1 MKLSG
6 KPRPIW
12 FTGAPASFAP
22 LGGDVE
28 ADVAIVG
35 AGITGLTAAIRLVE
49 AGRRVVIVERDR
61 VGSGET
67 GHTTA
72 HLTEMVD
79 ARYKDVAN
87 DFGAE
92 AARLV
97 GESSRLA
104 IDEIGRLVST
114 LSIACEFERLDG
126 YLYTEQPRELAGL
139 DEEAESARRAG
150 VELEATREIPLPFK
164 IAGGIRIP
172 RQAQFHPITFLRGLA
187 AYVATQGVTIAEQS
201 IAREVH
207 DGEPCRVVTDQGIV
221 RAKDVIVAAHVP
233 VNNRVLLHT
242 KIAAYRSYAI
252 AARIAENRAPR
263 GLFWDTDDPYHYTR
277 VHSAGQTTYLI
288 VGGEDHKTG
297 TEPETEECFIRLDE
311 YARSRYQVDGLS
323 HRWSGQI
330 VEPVD
335 GLPYIGR
342 NSLSSHLHVATG
354 YSGNGMTF
362 GVLAGLMLG
371 DQVLGRENKYAELY
385 AATRIKPLAS
395 AADYLTENIDYPRYL
410 IADRLAGSD
419 TPICPHMGCH
429 VHWNQ
434 SERTWDCPCHGSRF
448 AEDGR
453 VLNGP
458 ATSGLTIGP
467 AHAHK
472 D

>member
-6 KPRPIW
+6 KPHPLWLTRPGI
-12 FTGAPASFAP
+12 PYPP
-22 LGGDVE
+22 LSGDMD

-35 AGITGLTAAIRLVE
+35 AGITGLTAAVRLVE
-49 AGRRVVIVERDR
+49 NGRRIVIIERDR

-97 GESSRLA
+97 AESSRLS

-114 LSIACEFERLDG
+114 LSIDCQFEQLDG
-126 YLYTEQPRELAGL
+126 YLYTEHPRDLSGI
-139 DEEAESARRAG
+139 DEEAEAARSAG
-150 VELEATREIPLPFK
+150 VDLEATREIPLPFK

-172 RQAQFHPITFLRGLA
+172 RQAQFHPIAFLRGLA
-187 AYVATQGVTIAEQS
+187 AYAATQGVTIAEQS

-252 AARIAENRAPR
+252 AARVAENRAPR

-277 VHSAGQTTYLI
+277 VHSVGQTTYLI

-311 YARSRYQVDGLS
+311 YARARYHVDGLS

-371 DQVLGRENKYAELY
+371 DQALGRENKYAELY